1 MPLAVGVTAM
11 LTYTVYSEA
20 GGVGKTTIS
29 ANCAVAHAR
38 AGHDVLVIDMDPQDG
53 SLSYL
58 LDVDDGRGES
68 GVDNLVR
75 HLIGR
80 PGGPFDDLIRET
92 EHGVDV
98 VPSHNM
104 LERLTELLL
113 KTADL
118 EEDTHP
124 DPDYEY
130 PMYEQL
136 LRVLREASVP
146 TRYDV
151 LVVDPPA
158 TTGPQ
163 LYNALYATRNLVVP
177 LELSGKGQQSI
188 TGLEDLVEGLEGELG
203 INIGVL
209 AAVPNEVKHTAD
221 QRAYREKL
229 EALGYDVPVV
239 IGDRTSMFEGCWR
252 AQCSAFTF
260 VEEHR
265 SRTRD
270 YEVETLDQFETLAAH
285 LSRQVGL
292 EVAA

>member
-1 MPLAVGVTAM
+1 MPLPPGLTSM

-58 LDVDDGRGES
+58 L

-80 PGGPFDDLIRET
+80 PGGAFDDLVHET
-92 EHGVDV
+92 EHGVSV

-136 LRVLREASVP
+136 LR
-146 TRYDV
+146 
-151 LVVDPPA
+151 
-158 TTGPQ
+158 
-163 LYNALYATRNLVVP
+163 
-177 LELSGKGQQSI
+177 
-188 TGLEDLVEGLEGELG
+188 
-203 INIGVL
+203 
-209 AAVPNEVKHTAD
+209 
-221 QRAYREKL
+221 
-229 EALGYDVPVV
+229 
-239 IGDRTSMFEGCWR
+239 
-252 AQCSAFTF
+252 
-260 VEEHR
+260 
-265 SRTRD
+265 
-270 YEVETLDQFETLAAH
+270 
-285 LSRQVGL
+285 
-292 EVAA
+292 

>member
-1 MPLAVGVTAM
+1 MLLPPGLTHM

-58 LDVDDGRGES
+58 LDVDDERGKS

-80 PGGPFDDLIRET
+80 PGGAFDDLVHET
-92 EHGVDV
+92 EHGVSV

-130 PMYEQL
+130 PM
-136 LRVLREASVP
+136 
-146 TRYDV
+146 
-151 LVVDPPA
+151 
-158 TTGPQ
+158 
-163 LYNALYATRNLVVP
+163 
-177 LELSGKGQQSI
+177 
-188 TGLEDLVEGLEGELG
+188 
-203 INIGVL
+203 
-209 AAVPNEVKHTAD
+209 
-221 QRAYREKL
+221 
-229 EALGYDVPVV
+229 
-239 IGDRTSMFEGCWR
+239 
-252 AQCSAFTF
+252 
-260 VEEHR
+260 
-265 SRTRD
+265 
-270 YEVETLDQFETLAAH
+270 
-285 LSRQVGL
+285 
-292 EVAA
+292 

>member
-1 MPLAVGVTAM
+1 
-11 LTYTVYSEA
+11 
-20 GGVGKTTIS
+20 
-29 ANCAVAHAR
+29 
-38 AGHDVLVIDMDPQDG
+38 
-53 SLSYL
+53 
-58 LDVDDGRGES
+58 
-68 GVDNLVR
+68 
-75 HLIGR
+75 
-80 PGGPFDDLIRET
+80 
-92 EHGVDV
+92 
-98 VPSHNM
+98 M

-136 LRVLREASVP
+136 LRVLQEADVP
-146 TRYDV
+146 ARYDV
-151 LVVDPPA
+151 LIVDPPA

-209 AAVPNEVKHTAD
+209 AAVPNEVKNTAD

-229 EALGYDVPVV
+229 EGLGYDVPVV

-252 AQCSAFTF
+252 TQCSAFTF

-270 YEVETLDQFETLAAH
+270 YEVETLEQFETLAAH
-285 LSRQVGL
+285 LTRQVDL
-292 EVAA
+292 EVPA